1 MNPENTSDRQ
11 ILADIERLR
20 TQFAD
25 TQELYREVC
34 VLLFFRFGIT
44 PTANKLYQLVRKGS
58 MSAPAEALEK
68 FWNNLREKS
77 RVRIEHPDLPDVLK
91 TVAGDLVATLWGQAQ
106 ASAHES
112 LAVFRAEA
120 QAAALEAQTAKNAAE
135 AERSSAQAAL
145 EEARQLI
152 QQAHDCNLELERQ
165 LAGERAGKVGLSAQ
179 LEDAGHQQ
187 LALEAALAE
196 ARREFTSELEKMRL
210 ALQLSE
216 ERHEASE
223 KRSLLEIDRERTTSV
238 KLQKELTQL
247 RQNNLD
253 AGERHRAEIGQL
265 QHALGEARQ
274 NVGIAEGAL
283 QEMRISFQQQAEQ
296 LRSLQIRNA
305 ERDTLYALLQRDME
319 ACEGKKTVLE
329 KELVKLQIDKPA
341 TASRPKR
348 SRKTAND

>member
-1 MNPENTSDRQ
+1 MNPEPSSDRQ

-20 TQFAD
+20 AQFAD

-68 FWNNLREKS
+68 FWDNLREKS
-77 RVRIEHPDLPDVLK
+77 RVRIEHPDLPDGLK
-91 TVAGDLVATLWGQAQ
+91 TAAGDLVATLWTQAQ
-106 ASAHES
+106 ASAHEG

-120 QAAALEAQTAKNAAE
+120 QAAALEALSAKEAAE
-135 AERSSAQAAL
+135 AERSAAQAAL
-145 EEARQLI
+145 EEARQSVLHA
-152 QQAHDCNLELERQ
+152 QDRTLELERQ
-165 LAGERAGKVGLSAQ
+165 LAGERASKVGLSAQ
-179 LEDAGHQQ
+179 LEDAGRQQ

-223 KRSLLEIDRERTTSV
+223 KRSLLEIDRERTASAR
-238 KLQKELTQL
+238 LQKELTQL
-247 RQNNLD
+247 RQNNLET
-253 AGERHRAEIGQL
+253 GERHRAEIAQL
-265 QHALGEARQ
+265 QHELGEALQ
-274 NVGIAEGAL
+274 NAGIAEGTL
-283 QEMRISFQQQAEQ
+283 REMRTSFQQQAEQ
-296 LRSLQIRNA
+296 LRSLQTENA
-305 ERDTLYALLQRDME
+305 ERDTRYALLQRDMD

-329 KELVKLQIDKPA
+329 NELAKLRTEQPSV
-341 TASRPKR
+341 TARPKR
-348 SRKTAND
+348 SRKTAGD